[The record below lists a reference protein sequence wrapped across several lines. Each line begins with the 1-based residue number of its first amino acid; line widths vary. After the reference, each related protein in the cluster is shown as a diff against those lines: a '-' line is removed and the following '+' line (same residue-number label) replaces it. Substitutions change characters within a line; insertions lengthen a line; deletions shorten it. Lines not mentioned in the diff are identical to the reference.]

1 MAQYAVE
8 WNSMTTYHPPTTA
21 EKLRALPWALGANA
35 GNAVFVQLVFFGPAF
50 VLFLDELS
58 ISRTEI
64 GFLLS
69 LVPFTGLVALFIAP
83 RVARF
88 GFKRTFITFW
98 TLRNIVSAFLLF
110 VPFVALTF
118 GVQASILLITM
129 IMIGFSLCRSIA
141 ETGYYPWVQEYI
153 PDTVRGKFSATN
165 SALSNL
171 VGIMATA
178 VATFVIGLSDD
189 INRFL
194 ILFTIGIGFGLLGVF
209 MYSRIP
215 GGASVNTDDNVNS
228 MSYRDLLS
236 TIKDKNLSFHILG
249 ILFFTFGTAPLY
261 SFLPLFMRQEV
272 GLTESHI
279 LSLQISILMG
289 GLISSQLLGWSAD
302 RYGSKPVMLS
312 GVILASFLP
321 IGWLVMPRMLA
332 ISLPIAIMLAF
343 FQGISTIAWGVGSG
357 RLLFTQIVP
366 RDKTSQY
373 MAVYYASIGL
383 IGGFSKFI
391 GGIILDAFDG
401 ISGQF
406 LFIVLD
412 PYTVLMAI
420 SIVLPVV
427 SVLAFRY
434 VRSDGNL
441 GVTEFAMMFV
451 HGNPVGALST
461 MARFYRAKDV
471 TQAVLLTEQLGH
483 TNSPLTVDEMITA
496 MTDPRFY
503 VRFEAVISISRMSPN
518 PQLTQA
524 LIDLLHGTEISL
536 SVMAAWAL
544 GRIGDESALPA
555 LREGL
560 DVDYK
565 AIRAHCA
572 RALGTMRD
580 HQIIPM
586 LHERLKSEDDIGLR
600 VAYAATLADL
610 GATTA
615 IPTLF
620 AVLKAT
626 RNDKARMEIMLSMAK
641 MVSDENH
648 FVTLARGL
656 QSDAGTAIA
665 QELMRLRIRLNKNTL
680 AKDELVKACSRATEA
695 FGNDNMERGTA
706 ELIAIVEGILFLTH
720 DLVAQKLLQGSLD
733 GLKKWGMEHPEHALL
748 ALNILHE
755 ESLFST
761 GEFE

>member
-1 MAQYAVE
+1 
-8 WNSMTTYHPPTTA
+8 MTTYHPPTTA
-21 EKLRALPWALGANA
+21 EKLKALPWAFGANA

-58 ISRTEI
+58 ISRTQI

-98 TLRNIVSAFLLF
+98 TARNIVSAFLLF
-110 VPFVALTF
+110 VPFVALNFGTQAAIIFITF
-118 GVQASILLITM
+118 

-141 ETGYYPWVQEYI
+141 ETGNYPWIQEYI

-165 SALSNL
+165 SALSNI

-194 ILFTIGIGFGLLGVF
+194 ILFVLGVAAGLLSVL

-215 GGASVNTDDNVNS
+215 GGASVNADDNVNS
-228 MSYRDLLS
+228 MSYRDLLT
-236 TIKDKNLSFHILG
+236 TIQDRNLRFHILG
-249 ILFFTFGTAPLY
+249 VLFFTFGTAPLY

-272 GLTESHI
+272 GLAENHI
-279 LSLQISILMG
+279 LSLQISILVG

-312 GVILASFLP
+312 GVILASLLP
-321 IGWLVMPRMLA
+321 LGWIMMPRGIA
-332 ISLPIAIMLAF
+332 ISLPLAVILAF
-343 FQGISTIAWGVGSG
+343 FQGSAAIGWSVGSG

-391 GGIILDAFDG
+391 GGIILDTFEG
-401 ISGQF
+401 LSGQ
-406 LFIVLD
+406 LGFITLD
-412 PYTVLMAI
+412 SYTVLMVI
-420 SIVLPVV
+420 SILLPLV
-427 SVLAFRY
+427 SVLMFRN

-441 GVTEFAMMFV
+441 GVTKFVMMFV

-461 MARFYRAKDV
+461 MMRFYRAKDV
-471 TQAVLLTEQLGH
+471 TEAILLTEKLAQA
-483 TNSPLTVDEMITA
+483 NSPLTADEMITA

-503 VRFEAVISISRMSPN
+503 VRFEAVISISRMTPN

-544 GRIGDESALPA
+544 GRIGDETALPA

-560 DVDYK
+560 DLEYK
-565 AIRAHCA
+565 AIRSHCA
-572 RALGTMRD
+572 RALGTMGD
-580 HQIIPM
+580 HQIIPK
-586 LHERLKSEDDIGLR
+586 LHERLKAAEDIGLR
-600 VAYAATLADL
+600 IAYAATLADL
-610 GATTA
+610 GATTT

-620 AVLKAT
+620 EVLNQTK
-626 RNDKARMEIMLSMAK
+626 NDKARIEITLSMAK
-641 MVSDENH
+641 MVSEENH

-656 QSDAGTAIA
+656 QSDAGTTIS
-665 QELMRLRIRLNKNTL
+665 QELMRLRSRLNKNTA
-680 AKDELVKACSRATEA
+680 AKPELVQSCVRATES
-695 FGNDNMERGTA
+695 FGNDNMERGTQ
-706 ELIAIVEGILFLTH
+706 ELISIIESILFLTH

-733 GLKKWGMEHPEHALL
+733 GLKTWGMQHPEYTLL
-748 ALNILHE
+748 ALNILNE
-755 ESLFST
+755 EALFST
-761 GEFE
+761 GEAE

>member
-1 MAQYAVE
+1 
-8 WNSMTTYHPPTTA
+8 MTTYHPPTTA

-35 GNAVFVQLVFFGPAF
+35 SNSVFVQLVFFGPAF

-88 GFKRTFITFW
+88 GFKRTFLTFW
-98 TLRNIVSAFLLF
+98 GARNITAVFLLF
-110 VPFVALTF
+110 VPFVALNF
-118 GVQASILLITM
+118 GLQAAVLFITI
-129 IMIGFSLCRSIA
+129 IMIAFSLCRSIA

-165 SALSNL
+165 SAVSNL
-171 VGIMATA
+171 VGIIATT
-178 VATFVIGLSDD
+178 VATFVISLSDD

-194 ILFTIGIGFGLLGVF
+194 ILFAIGIGFGLLGVL

-215 GGASVNTDDNVNS
+215 GGASVSADDKVNS
-228 MSYRDLLS
+228 MSYRDLLT
-236 TIKDKNLSFHILG
+236 TIQDKNLRFHIIG

-272 GLTESHI
+272 GLTESNI
-279 LSLQISILMG
+279 LSLQISILIG

-312 GVILASFLP
+312 GVILASVLP
-321 IGWLVMPRMLA
+321 IGWVLMPRLST
-332 ISLPIAIMLAF
+332 ISLPMAVLLAF
-343 FQGISTIAWGVGSG
+343 FQGISAIAWGVGSG

-383 IGGFSKFI
+383 IGGVSKFI

-401 ISGQF
+401 LSGQ
-406 LFIVLD
+406 LAFITLD
-412 PYTVLMAI
+412 SYSVLMLM
-420 SIVLPVV
+420 SIILPLI
-427 SVLAFRY
+427 SVLMFRY

-441 GVTEFAMMFV
+441 GVTEFALMFV

-461 MARFYRAKDV
+461 MVRFYRAKDV
-471 TQAVLLTEQLGH
+471 TETVLLTEQLGQ

-503 VRFEAVISISRMSPN
+503 VRFEAVISISRMTPN

-560 DVDYK
+560 ELDYK
-565 AIRAHCA
+565 SIRAHCA
-572 RALGTMRD
+572 RALGTMGD
-580 HQIIPM
+580 HQIIPL
-586 LHERLKSEDDIGLR
+586 LHERLKVEQDIGLR
-600 VAYAATLADL
+600 IAYAATLADL
-610 GATTA
+610 GATTT

-620 AVLKAT
+620 DVLDQT
-626 RNDKARMEIMLSMAK
+626 QNDKARIEITLSMAK
-641 MVSDENH
+641 MVSGENH
-648 FVTLARGL
+648 FVTLTRGF
-656 QSDAGTAIA
+656 QSDAGTTIS
-665 QELMRLRIRLNKNTL
+665 QELMRLRTRLDKNTH
-680 AKDELVKACSRATEA
+680 AKEELVTACLRATEA
-695 FGNDNMERGTA
+695 FGTDNIGDGIQ
-706 ELIAIVEGILFLTH
+706 ELIVIIEGVLFLTH
-720 DLVAQKLLQGSLD
+720 NLVAQKLLQGSLM
-733 GLKKWGMEHPEHALL
+733 GMKKWGMEHPEYTLL
-748 ALNILHE
+748 ALNILNE
-755 ESLFST
+755 ESLFSN
-761 GEFE
+761 GKF

>member
-1 MAQYAVE
+1 
-8 WNSMTTYHPPTTA
+8 MTTYHPPTTA
-21 EKLRALPWALGANA
+21 EKLRALPWAFGANA
-35 GNAVFVQLVFFGPAF
+35 GNAIFVQLVFFGPAF

-98 TLRNIVSAFLLF
+98 TLRNVVSAFLLF
-110 VPFVALTF
+110 VPFVALNF
-118 GVQASILLITM
+118 GIQASIFFITL

-141 ETGYYPWVQEYI
+141 ETGNYPWMQEYI
-153 PDTVRGKFSATN
+153 PATVRGKFSATN

-189 INRFL
+189 INRFM
-194 ILFTIGIGFGLLGVF
+194 ILFTMGVIAGLLSVL

-215 GGASVNTDDNVNS
+215 GGASVTADDNVNS
-228 MSYRDLLS
+228 MSYRDLLGA
-236 TIKDKNLSFHILG
+236 IQDKNLRFHLIG

-272 GLTESHI
+272 GLAESNI
-279 LSLQISILMG
+279 LSLQISILVG

-312 GVILASFLP
+312 GVVLASILP
-321 IGWLVMPRMLA
+321 IGWILIPRMTS
-332 ISLPIAIMLAF
+332 ISLPLAVILAF
-343 FQGISTIAWGVGSG
+343 FQGTSAIAWGVGSG

-391 GGIILDAFDG
+391 GGIVLDAFEG
-401 ISGQF
+401 LSGQ
-406 LFIVLD
+406 LAFITLD
-412 PYTVLMAI
+412 SYTVLMFI
-420 SIVLPVV
+420 SIILPLV
-427 SVLAFRY
+427 SVLMFRF

-441 GVTEFAMMFV
+441 GVTEFVMMFV

-461 MARFYRAKDV
+461 MMRFYRAKDV
-471 TQAVLLTEQLGH
+471 TQAVLLTEQLGQ

-544 GRIGDESALPA
+544 GRIGDETALPA
-555 LREGL
+555 LRDGL
-560 DVDYK
+560 NVEYK

-572 RALGTMRD
+572 RALGTMGD

-586 LHERLKSEDDIGLR
+586 LHERLKAEDDIGLR

-620 AVLKAT
+620 DVLNET

-656 QSDAGTAIA
+656 QSDAGTTMS
-665 QELMRLRIRLNKNTL
+665 QELLRLRIRLSKNKL
-680 AKDELVKACSRATEA
+680 AKEELVKACSHATEA
-695 FGNDNMERGTA
+695 FGNDNMERGTS
-706 ELIAIVEGILFLTH
+706 ELITIIEGILFLTH
-720 DLVAQKLLQGSLD
+720 NLVAQKLLQGSLD
-733 GLKKWGMEHPEHALL
+733 GLRKWGIEHPEYALL
-748 ALNILHE
+748 ALNILNE

>member
-1 MAQYAVE
+1 
-8 WNSMTTYHPPTTA
+8 MTTYHPPTTA

-83 RVARF
+83 KVARF

-98 TLRNIVSAFLLF
+98 GLRNIVSSFLLF
-110 VPFVALTF
+110 VPFVAMTF
-118 GVQASILLITM
+118 GLQAAILLITL

-171 VGIMATA
+171 VGIIATA
-178 VATFVIGLSDD
+178 VATFVIGLSGD
-189 INRFL
+189 INRFM
-194 ILFTIGIGFGLLGVF
+194 ILFALGVFFGLLGVL

-215 GGASVNTDDNVNS
+215 GGASVTADNNVNT
-228 MSYRDLLS
+228 MSYRDLLT
-236 TIKDKNLSFHILG
+236 TIQDKNLRFYLVG

-272 GLTESHI
+272 GLAESHI
-279 LSLQISILMG
+279 LSLQISILVG

-312 GVILASFLP
+312 GVILASLLP
-321 IGWLVMPRMLA
+321 IGWIMIPRMTTV
-332 ISLPIAIMLAF
+332 SLPLAVLLAF
-343 FQGISTIAWGVGSG
+343 FQGISAIAWGVGSG

-383 IGGFSKFI
+383 IGGVSKFI

-401 ISGQF
+401 LSGQW
-406 LFIVLD
+406 LFITLD
-412 PYTVLMAI
+412 SYSVLMLI
-420 SIVLPVV
+420 SIVLPAV
-427 SVLAFRY
+427 SILLFRY

-441 GVTEFAMMFV
+441 GVTEFALMFI

-461 MARFYRAKDV
+461 MVRFYRAKDV
-471 TQAVLLTEQLGH
+471 TETVLLTEQLGQ

-503 VRFEAVISISRMSPN
+503 VRFEAVISISRMTPN

-544 GRIGDESALPA
+544 GRIGDETALPA

-560 DVDYK
+560 DLEYK
-565 AIRAHCA
+565 SIRAHCA
-572 RALGTMRD
+572 RALGTMGD
-580 HQIIPM
+580 HQVIPL
-586 LHERLKSEDDIGLR
+586 LHERLKVEEDIGLR
-600 VAYAATLADL
+600 IAYAATLADL
-610 GATTA
+610 GATTT

-620 AVLKAT
+620 EVLDQT
-626 RNDKARMEIMLSMAK
+626 HNDKARIEIALSMAK
-641 MVSDENH
+641 MVSGENH
-648 FVTLARGL
+648 FVTLTRGL
-656 QSDAGTAIA
+656 QSDAGTTIS
-665 QELMRLRIRLNKNTL
+665 QELMRLRTRLDRNTH
-680 AKDELVKACSRATEA
+680 ARPELVTACLRATEA
-695 FGNDNMERGTA
+695 FGTDHMDDGTQ
-706 ELIAIVEGILFLTH
+706 ELIIIVEGILFLTH
-720 DLVAQKLLQGSLD
+720 NLVAQKLLQGSLD
-733 GLKKWGMEHPEHALL
+733 GLKKWGMTHPEYTLL
-748 ALNILHE
+748 ALNILNE
-755 ESLFST
+755 ETLFSS
-761 GEFE
+761 GKL